1 MRRLQL
7 ISTEHGA
14 RKLMQRLVDVRGCTV
29 EDFDNAPPGHVNP
42 KTYRNLLR
50 DPDCN
55 ADPKVEVVSPRDF
68 QPKNDETPLPY

>member
-29 EDFDNAPPGHVNP
+29 EDFDSPPPGHINP
-42 KTYRNLLR
+42 QAYRNLLR
-50 DPDCN
+50 DPVDD
-55 ADPKVEVVSPRDF
+55 ADPKVEVVNPRDF
-68 QPKNDETPLPY
+68 VPAEENALPY